1 MPRYVAILTHPPNLC
16 PASNKAVRAVVE
28 KLPSELPAALQK
40 HGVKLLSD
48 NVLGPSHKAV
58 LVLEAPSTETVRQFI
73 QETGLVQWNDVTIY
87 PSLPI
92 KETLKGAALG
102 RPTLF

>member
-1 MPRYVAILTHPPNLC
+1 
-16 PASNKAVRAVVE
+16 
-28 KLPSELPAALQK
+28 LQK

-48 NVLGPSHKAV
+48 NILGPAHKAV
-58 LVLEAPSTETVRQFI
+58 LVLEAATIEAVREFI

-92 KETLKGAALG
+92 GETLKGAALG
-102 RPTLF
+102 RPPLF